1 MKSELKVKSPQA
13 LIKSCQGLVRSIAW
27 KLHQKLPASVDL
39 EDLVGF
45 GQVGLAEAARDFDQ
59 KRGVQFTTYAW
70 YRVRGAIL
78 DGLSKMNWFDRA
90 DYAGG
95 RYARTSNDI
104 LSTAGASTESSDSS
118 WFARTTRAMSMSYVM
133 ANWVAEDVEPVDAN
147 APAPSDVA
155 EQSELQQVVRKLLTD
170 LPEQERKLIQG
181 IYFDGMTIKEA
192 GEQIGISKAWASR
205 LHARVLDTLALQL
218 CVDHDN

>member
-1 MKSELKVKSPQA
+1 
-13 LIKSCQGLVRSIAW
+13 
-27 KLHQKLPASVDL
+27 
-39 EDLVGF
+39 
-45 GQVGLAEAARDFDQ
+45 
-59 KRGVQFTTYAW
+59 
-70 YRVRGAIL
+70 
-78 DGLSKMNWFDRA
+78 
-90 DYAGG
+90 
-95 RYARTSNDI
+95 
-104 LSTAGASTESSDSS
+104 
-118 WFARTTRAMSMSYVM
+118 M

-147 APAPSDVA
+147 TPAPSDVA